1 MPLELTVLTLAVIL
15 AMVQL
20 ILFAGPA
27 NRELGS
33 DYLAGPRD
41 EGRTI
46 RNPMTGRLQRA
57 FNNHIEGLAFFTPA
71 VLVVVAAGKAS
82 WFTGLLAVI
91 YLLAR
96 ILYVPAYAYGWT
108 PWRSLIWTVGFFA
121 TLAMLLAALLT

>member
-1 MPLELTVLTLAVIL
+1 MTLELTVLTLAVIL

-27 NRELGS
+27 NKELGS

-41 EGRTI
+41 DGVTI
-46 RNPMTGRLQRA
+46 KNVMTGRLQRA

-71 VLVVVAAGKAS
+71 VLLVVVGGKAS
-82 WFTGLLAVI
+82 WFTG
-91 YLLAR
+91 LLAR
-96 ILYVPAYAYGWT
+96 ILYVPAYAYGWA
-108 PWRSLIWTVGFFA
+108 PWRSLIWSVGLFA

>member
-1 MPLELTVLTLAVIL
+1 MTDL
-15 AMVQL
+15 QQNY
-20 ILFAGPA
+20 AGVF
-27 NRELGS
+27 
-33 DYLAGPRD
+33 D
-41 EGRTI
+41 
-46 RNPMTGRLQRA
+46 GRLG
-57 FNNHIEGLAFFTPA
+57 FGKTPA
-71 VLVVVAAGKAS
+71 VLVVVAGGKAS